1 MRKSFLTRMI
11 LIASLM
17 LMLVA
22 FTASPA
28 LANKRGIPNGNPGN
42 PNGNSAHF
50 AECLGGDAGYAPT
63 GDPDAKCGND
73 DDPDED
79 GEDVD

>member
-1 MRKSFLTRMI
+1 MMRKSFLMRMV

-28 LANKRGIPNGNPGN
+28 LANKRGIPNNSN
-42 PNGNSAHF
+42 SNASSDSAHGVNC
-50 AECLGGDAGYAPT
+50 ASVDYEPT

-73 DDPDED
+73 DEPDED
-79 GEDVD
+79 GVDVD